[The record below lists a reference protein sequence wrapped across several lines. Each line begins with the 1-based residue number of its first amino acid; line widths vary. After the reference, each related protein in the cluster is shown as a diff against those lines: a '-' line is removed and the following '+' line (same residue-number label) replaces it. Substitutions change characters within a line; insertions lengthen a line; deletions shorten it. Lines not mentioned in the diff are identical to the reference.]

1 MASLKNKQK
10 NPGDELRIHDRQSIF
25 WLVWAWTLHLR
36 TLTSSLFV
44 SAETS
49 GGYQKGKG
57 LGAMS
62 RYDLP
67 QLLLEVLIKR
77 KQIRFTYLFC
87 WRFLL

>member
-1 MASLKNKQK
+1 MAPLKDKQK
-10 NPGDELRIHDRQSIF
+10 NPGDELRIHDPQSIF

-44 SAETS
+44 SAGTS

-77 KQIRFTYLFC
+77 NQIRFTYLFC
-87 WRFLL
+87 WRFFL

>member
-1 MASLKNKQK
+1 MAPLKNKQK
-10 NPGDELRIHDRQSIF
+10 NPGDELHIHGPQSIF

-44 SAETS
+44 SAGTS

-57 LGAMS
+57 VGAMS

-67 QLLLEVLIKR
+67 QLLLLIKR

-87 WRFLL
+87 WRFFL